1 MGELRKR
8 GNIWW
13 VRYYRNGRRH
23 EESSRSTKKGDGE
36 RLLRIREGD
45 IAKGLPVTA
54 KTGQLRFD
62 EAAADVVSDYRVNG
76 KKTLG
81 QLERRI
87 RLHLEPFF
95 GGRRMASITSADARA
110 YRRSPT
116 SRRRH
121 ECHHQQGARDPKA
134 CLPARH
140 ASREAVARSPRPMLR
155 ESNVRQGFFQRD
167 QFEAVRGALPPEL
180 RAW

>member
-87 RLHLEPFF
+87 RLHLEPFLRWPPDGF
-95 GGRRMASITSADARA
+95 DHLCRRQGLQ
-110 YRRSPT
+110 RSPT
-116 SRRRH
+116 SRRRR

-140 ASREAVARSPRPMLR
+140 ASREAVARSPRPHVAG
-155 ESNVRQGFFQRD
+155 EQRK
-167 QFEAVRGALPPEL
+167 AGILPA
-180 RAW
+180 RSV